1 MLCRSRGYRRLDRNM
16 RTLIAFPGEG
26 ETLVGTLDAAPGKTG
41 LLIVSGGNEIRV
53 GAHRGMAL
61 LAERLAAAGL
71 PVFRFDRRGI
81 GDSTG
86 ANDGYTS
93 SGPDI
98 AAAVRA
104 FRAQVPH
111 LSTLIGFGNCE
122 DRKSTRLNSSH

>member
-1 MLCRSRGYRRLDRNM
+1 M
-16 RTLIAFPGEG
+16 
-26 ETLVGTLDAAPGKTG
+26 
-41 LLIVSGGNEIRV
+41 IVSGGNEIRV

-111 LSTLIGFGNCE
+111 LSTLIGRSEERRVGKECV
-122 DRKSTRLNSSH
+122 STCRSRWSAYHSKKKKNQDTKNTTDTEKNK

>member
-1 MLCRSRGYRRLDRNM
+1 M
-16 RTLIAFPGEG
+16 RTLIAFPCEG

-71 PVFRFDRRGI
+71 PVFRFDRRGF

-86 ANDGYTS
+86 ANDGYTP
-93 SGPDI
+93 SGPDLP
-98 AAAVRA
+98 AAVRA
-104 FRAQVPH
+104 FRAAVPP
-111 LSTLIGFGNCE
+111 LSTTFGSAPCRE
-122 DRKSTRLNSSH
+122 SVCQSG